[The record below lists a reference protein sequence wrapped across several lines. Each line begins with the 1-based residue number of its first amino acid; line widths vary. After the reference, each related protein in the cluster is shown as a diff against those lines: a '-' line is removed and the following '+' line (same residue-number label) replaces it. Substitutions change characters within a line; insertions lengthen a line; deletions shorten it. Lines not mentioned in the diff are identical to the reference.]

1 LHRGSCVVAF
11 GLGTCHELTK
21 SSPFDSLAALM
32 PDVFWIGVVL
42 AAAIFL
48 IGVISGARSR
58 TASIATGAAMG
69 AYLGVMLA
77 FPLLAIGLATS

>member
-1 LHRGSCVVAF
+1 
-11 GLGTCHELTK
+11 
-21 SSPFDSLAALM
+21 M
-32 PDVFWIGVVL
+32 PDVFWIGFVL

-48 IGVISGARSR
+48 IGVIAGARSR
-58 TASIATGAAMG
+58 TASLRTGAAMG

>member
-1 LHRGSCVVAF
+1 
-11 GLGTCHELTK
+11 
-21 SSPFDSLAALM
+21 M

-48 IGVISGARSR
+48 IGVLSGMRSR
-58 TASIATGAAMG
+58 TTSVATGAAIG
-69 AYLGVMLA
+69 AYMGIMLA